1 MAEGGTFY
9 NDAVLRAFER
19 LTGKEVIRP
28 DIAGLMGAYGMA
40 LKSKDQFGEQHASS
54 LPGAAEIKAFHME
67 RKTGPAPAAAIIA
80 LSVCAVFPAVK
91 FL

>member
-9 NDAVLRAFER
+9 NDAVLRTFER

-40 LKSKDQFGEQHASS
+40 LKAKDQFGEQHASS
-54 LPGAAEIKAFHME
+54 LPGAAEIKAFRME
-67 RKTGPAPAAAIIA
+67 TDLPRLRQSLRCQCAP
-80 LSVCAVFPAVK
+80 F
-91 FL
+91 FRR

>member
-40 LKSKDQFGEQHASS
+40 LKAKDQFGEQHASS
-54 LPGAAEIKAFHME
+54 RQAL
-67 RKTGPAPAAAIIA
+67 RK
-80 LSVCAVFPAVK
+80 
-91 FL
+91 